1 LFVADEYARLARM
14 SESASRLDGTGFF
27 QTTRPLHQTSCHS
40 SPNTISCAFRS
51 GQRSSSIVGSSTE
64 IGPWGASRQTVNT
77 LERKDRALS
86 SARSRPAGQPL
97 ANHLPKR
104 AAREFAFNSEFAY
117 HVRFAMFA

>member
-1 LFVADEYARLARM
+1 MISAKELDFVKAHEQFQRM
-14 SESASRLDGTGFF
+14 CEFLDQALSE
-27 QTTRPLHQTSCHS
+27 
-40 SPNTISCAFRS
+40 
-51 GQRSSSIVGSSTE
+51 
-64 IGPWGASRQTVNT
+64 GASGQTVNT

-117 HVRFAMFA
+117 HVRFAMLA